1 LIDTELQN
9 RGCRARW
16 KSLLKIGSASRQECD
31 QRRHRAI
38 VVITHCG
45 HHAIVITSSPSPRDA
60 KHAGVT

>member
-38 VVITHCG
+38 VVITPLWSLRRRQ
-45 HHAIVITSSPSPRDA
+45 SSASRLDA
-60 KHAGVT
+60 KHVGDT